1 MLLIYIILSLLIL
14 GSAFFS
20 GSETAVFSLDILK
33 RARISKSKT
42 KKAKIFRILY
52 GNHKELLMTILI
64 GNMLVNIA
72 LSSVASNL
80 FHGNAIFAIVSITL
94 FLLIFGEITPKNLSY
109 VFNYTISLFVTR
121 PLLMA
126 HKLFYPLR
134 KLLML
139 ITNPIIKRYT
149 NDNIEDKGLTAEEIK
164 TAVLYGHRQGIL
176 GKDET
181 GLISNLLNF
190 SLKEARHIM
199 TPRTRIKALD
209 KATSLKD
216 AITFVKNAGVSKVP
230 IYKKNRDNIVGHL
243 KTKDL
248 LPYIRGIKKANKINH
263 LIHPVLYVPEGKVL
277 ADLFTDL
284 KNNTIRMVVVVDEF
298 GGTAGIITLDDLLE
312 EILGQLIDEDEYAE
326 KYFWNTLSGKIQ
338 FRGATPLEIVN
349 EEMGLNLSSDDYE
362 TLSGYV
368 LELSGDI
375 PEKNDVF
382 FDEWNT
388 FRIKKMDENAIAII
402 EVEPK

>member
-1 MLLIYIILSLLIL
+1 MLLIYIILGLLIL
-14 GSAFFS
+14 ASAFFS

-42 KKAKIFRILY
+42 KKARIFRVLY
-52 GNHKELLMTILI
+52 ANHKELLMTILI

-80 FHGNAIFAIVSITL
+80 FNQNAVLAIVSITV

-109 VFNYTISLFVTR
+109 VFNYTMSLFVIR
-121 PLLMA
+121 PLLFVYR
-126 HKLFYPLR
+126 LFYPLR
-134 KLLML
+134 KLLMF

-149 NDNIEDKGLTAEEIK
+149 DETKEEKGLTAEEIK
-164 TAVLYGHRQGIL
+164 TAVLYGHREGIL

-190 SLKEARHIM
+190 SMKEARHIM

-209 KATSLKD
+209 KDASLKE
-216 AITFVKNAGVSKVP
+216 AVAFTKNAGVSKVP
-230 IYKKNRDNIVGHL
+230 VYKKNRDNIIGHL

-248 LPYIRGIKKANKINH
+248 LPYIRGIKKANRIHH
-263 LIHPVLYVPEGKVL
+263 LVHPVLYVPEGKVL

-284 KNNTIRMVVVVDEF
+284 KNSTIRMVVVVDEF

-326 KYFWNTLSGKIQ
+326 KYFWNTLSGKTQ

-349 EEMGLNLSSDDYE
+349 EEMGLNLQSDDYE
-362 TLSGYV
+362 TLGGYV
-368 LELSGDI
+368 LDLSGDI
-375 PEKNDVF
+375 PAKDDKF
-382 FDEWNT
+382 SDEWNT
-388 FRIKKMDENAIAII
+388 YKVKHMDENAIAVI
-402 EVEPK
+402 EVESK